1 MKKQHNSCDLTL
13 PLILAVGL
21 LFTVNPIS
29 AQEEEAASEARE
41 QTIKEY
47 LEEAL
52 PTNPDRRIVLDETTG
67 MLTVTDTPG
76 NQRIAKELIKLW
88 DVGTK
93 QVRIQARFV
102 EVDVTALGE
111 IGVDWYWHRTQSTT
125 SKRDFGI
132 DAITPPVENIDTD
145 GTHTFGNA
153 TETSGLGIEVG
164 KSFLTGSQL
173 WVYIKAL
180 EEQGKANLL
189 SSPSVTTLSGQ
200 MANIQLANIIPYAS
214 SFERT
219 NVGGGGGEWVFVG
232 DVFTFA
238 PEVKMVEQYKVTE
251 KVSGITLEVTPKV
264 AGESKIITM
273 DIHPEVTVVVT
284 QIPISTSDDFPAGLG
299 YPVLDTRS
307 IQTSVVIRSGQTV
320 VLGGLIR
327 EDETITER
335 KTPILGD
342 IPLLGYLFKTKHI
355 EKQKKNL
362 VIFLTATIVDS
373 RGEPII

>member
-1 MKKQHNSCDLTL
+1 MKKLYCARDLTISL
-13 PLILAVGL
+13 VLGIGL

-29 AQEEEAASEARE
+29 AQEEEAALEARE

-52 PTNPDRRIVLDETTG
+52 PTNPNRRIVLDETTG

-76 NQRIAKELIKLW
+76 NQQIAKELIKLW

-102 EVDVTALGE
+102 EVDVTALEE
-111 IGVDWYWHRTQSTT
+111 IGVDWYWRRTQDTVH
-125 SKRDFGI
+125 KRDLGI
-132 DAITPPVENIDTD
+132 NAITPPISNNSPY
-145 GTHTFGNA
+145 TFGTA

-200 MANIQLANIIPYAS
+200 MANIQLANILPYAS
-214 SFERT
+214 EFERT
-219 NVGGGGGEWVFVG
+219 NIGTAAVPV
-232 DVFTFA
+232 
-238 PEVKMVEQYKVTE
+238 MVEKYKVTE

-264 AGESKIITM
+264 AGESKIVTM
-273 DIHPEVTVVVT
+273 DIHPEVTVVT
-284 QIPISTSDDFPAGLG
+284 RQIPISTSADFPANLG
-299 YPVLDTRS
+299 YPLIDTRS
-307 IQTSVVIRSGQTV
+307 TQTSVVIKSGQTV

-335 KTPILGD
+335 KTPFLGD
-342 IPLLGYLFKTKHI
+342 IPILGYLFKTKHV

-362 VIFLTATIVDS
+362 VIFLTATIIDS